1 LEFRETRQAP
11 SDQKK
16 LPRNRFAIRT
26 PLRVDVDAQAQAL
39 LDLDRA
45 PVSLG
50 LYPLVHTP
58 HDRII
63 LTGVGASHAVALP
76 SWHRFVSRGRAA
88 WWIDAG
94 SLLEQTE
101 LVTSDSVLIVTSR
114 SGTSAE
120 IIALA
125 ERHGQ
130 IPWPAALVAVTD
142 NPASPLALA
151 ADCDVLIRSR
161 SSGSPKGFLN
171 ALTAHDYVA
180 SMILGE
186 DNDDVSITARA
197 VAATTSPT
205 AFSDV
210 TARIA
215 ANPDSRLIYIGFR
228 EHAATALYAALL
240 TYESTG
246 FAAEAYVGRQYRH
259 SPHQPADINLTA
271 VLFGGCNAGDDAV
284 LQRLANN
291 LVAAGAT
298 VIVVGT
304 ADVTGSTCIRTP
316 VSHLS
321 AQLAHGVVLAE
332 HFVSSLGAGLRP
344 IAAS

>member
-1 LEFRETRQAP
+1 LEFRKAPQAP
-11 SDQKK
+11 SGQKE
-16 LPRNRFAIRT
+16 LPRNHFAIGS
-26 PLRVDVDAQAQAL
+26 PFRVDVEAQAQAL
-39 LDLDRA
+39 LDLDQA

-50 LYPLVHTP
+50 LYPLVHAH

-94 SLLEQTE
+94 SLLDQTE
-101 LVTSDSVLIVTSR
+101 LVTPDSVLIVTSR

-120 IIALA
+120 VIALA
-125 ERHGQ
+125 EMHGQ
-130 IPWPAALVAVTD
+130 TPWPAALVAVTD
-142 NPASPLALA
+142 NRTSPLALA

-171 ALTAHDYVA
+171 ALVAHDYVA

-186 DNDDVSITARA
+186 DNDDVSTTARA

-205 AFSDV
+205 VFSEV
-210 TARIA
+210 AARIA

-240 TYESTG
+240 THESTG
-246 FAAEAYVGRQYRH
+246 ITAEAYVGRQYRN
-259 SPHQPADINLTA
+259 SPRQRADINLTA
-271 VLFGGCNAGDDAV
+271 VLFGGCNGDDAAP
-284 LQRLANN
+284 QRLANN

-298 VIVVGT
+298 VIVIGT
-304 ADVTGSTCIRTP
+304 VDVIGSTCIRTP

-332 HFVSSLGAGLRP
+332 HFVSSLGAELGP
-344 IAAS
+344 NATS